1 MAWEER
7 VHTIDRN
14 GKSKLKQKLP
24 TPASSDN
31 GIKTD
36 VFVVVVVVVV
46 VEDEDVPRGIFNYD
60 EQECNTNPS
69 CLQ

>member
-36 VFVVVVVVVV
+36 VVVVVVVVV
-46 VEDEDVPRGIFNYD
+46 VEDEDVPQGIFNYD

>member
-1 MAWEER
+1 MIE
-7 VHTIDRN
+7 RN

-24 TPASSDN
+24 TPASCDN

-36 VFVVVVVVVV
+36 VFVVVVVV